1 MEEDS
6 PIFKKPNRVFLEE
19 YTEYFAS
26 VRSSLN
32 IEELLRKFP
41 TKDIT
46 YNPNST
52 FEGVRVEPV
61 SVERRGAVVRFRVD
75 IGGFTLIMVVINV
88 DGRASKICRGRLY
101 QNPARSVVI
110 QERMTMQASFCVSK
124 RTGFM
129 EINDMTEEV
138 KEVVKE
144 CAFAKLCAALGIG
157 VPVGSPDHPFDL
169 VCYEDCME
177 FFMEKCRPVKRSLD
191 LPLV

>member
-88 DGRASKICRGRLY
+88 DDRASKICRGRLY
-101 QNPARSVVI
+101 ENPEQSVVI
-110 QERMTMQASFCVSK
+110 QERMTMQASLCVSK

>member
-1 MEEDS
+1 MLGAHVLYLIENTNWPITSTFYSSIPLLQVQISSNVFMEEDS

-75 IGGFTLIMVVINV
+75 IGGFTLFMVVINV

-124 RTGFM
+124 EPVSWIQIQDSLKRRMG
-129 EINDMTEEV
+129 
-138 KEVVKE
+138 
-144 CAFAKLCAALGIG
+144 LCGKSM
-157 VPVGSPDHPFDL
+157 V
-169 VCYEDCME
+169 
-177 FFMEKCRPVKRSLD
+177 RPRK
-191 LPLV
+191 